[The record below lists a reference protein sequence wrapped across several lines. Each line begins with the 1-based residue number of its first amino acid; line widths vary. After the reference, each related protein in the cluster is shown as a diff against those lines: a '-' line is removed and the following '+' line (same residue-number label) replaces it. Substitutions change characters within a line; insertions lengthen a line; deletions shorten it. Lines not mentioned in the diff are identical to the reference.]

1 MLLVTCMPKKS
12 SQLIATLVNTPFR
25 YITLESVCLPLHA
38 YFSALEMISF
48 AENEIRVHTD
58 KF

>member
-1 MLLVTCMPKKS
+1 MPKKS